1 MSLPRLQTGVALI
14 TALLIVALAA
24 MLASSLLAS
33 QNLTIHRSGN
43 LLAIEQANWYTQ
55 GVEAWAGVVL
65 TQDRRDNQI
74 DHLKEPWAQQLDYLP
89 VEGGYL
95 KGRLAD
101 AQGLFN
107 LNSLAGT
114 RAEAAAQQ
122 LQRMLENIPDVDSFN
137 APALTSALRDWVDA
151 DSEPGVPE
159 GAEDDYYLALREHP
173 HRCANR
179 PFTSVTEL
187 RQVRG
192 VTPELYAAL
201 LPFVTVLPVDSRIN
215 INTAPPAVL
224 ASLAAG
230 LSVQELGP
238 LVAARESKEFQDV
251 SSFLSDP
258 VFAGRQIDANQ
269 LSVSTRFFNLYV
281 RAEVGTA
288 RLNLYSLLF
297 RGDDG
302 RVQVY
307 RHSRDTL

>member
-1 MSLPRLQTGVALI
+1 MNRSQSGVALI

-24 MLASSLLAS
+24 MLASSLLAA

-43 LLAIEQANWYTQ
+43 LLALEQANWYTQ
-55 GVEAWAGVVL
+55 GVEAWAGTVL
-65 TQDRRDNQI
+65 TEDRRDNQV
-74 DHLKEPWAQQLDYLP
+74 DHLKEPWAQRLDYLP

-95 KGRLAD
+95 KGYVTD

-107 LNSLAGT
+107 LNALAGT
-114 RAEAAAQQ
+114 RADAAAKQ
-122 LQRMLENIPDVDSFN
+122 LDRLLRNIPGIDTFS
-137 APALTSALRDWVDA
+137 APSIAVAIRDWVDI
-151 DSEPGVPE
+151 DSEPGFPD
-159 GAEDDYYLALREHP
+159 GAEDDYYLALRDHP

-187 RQVRG
+187 RQIRG
-192 VTPELYAAL
+192 VTAEMYAAL
-201 LPFVTVLPVDSRIN
+201 FPYVTVLPVDTRIN

-224 ASLAAG
+224 ASLSEG
-230 LSVQELGP
+230 LALQEMEQ
-238 LVAARESKEFQDV
+238 LVKARDSRQYEDV
-251 SSFLSDP
+251 NSFLTEP

-269 LSVSTRFFNLYV
+269 LSVNTRFFNLFV

-288 RLNLYSLLF
+288 RLSLYSVLF